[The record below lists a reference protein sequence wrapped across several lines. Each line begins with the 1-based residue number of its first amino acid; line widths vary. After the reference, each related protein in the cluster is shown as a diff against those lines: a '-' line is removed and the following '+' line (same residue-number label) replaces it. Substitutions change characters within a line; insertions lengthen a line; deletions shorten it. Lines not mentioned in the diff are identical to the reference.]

1 MKLLKMIFKNKGTLS
16 SNKEARK
23 DIDRYI
29 ELSNIV
35 KDARFNKNLT
45 QEDLSN
51 ISKIPL
57 FIIVAIENN
66 EKELIPEYPFLRS
79 ILIKLEECLLLRK
92 FKLVN
97 LIKEEKTSKN
107 EKIKISYLT
116 NKFDLINSWQGN
128 LMYIFILL
136 LSLLIL
142 NNFYINSRTIE
153 FKFIEKN
160 LSQ

>member
-1 MKLLKMIFKNKGTLS
+1 MKLLKIIFRNKGTLT

-79 ILIKLEECLLLRK
+79 ILIKLEECLLIKK

-97 LIKEEKTSKN
+97 LVKEEKTSKN
-107 EKIKISYLT
+107 EKVQFNYLI
-116 NKFDLINSWQGN
+116 NKFDLINSWRGN
-128 LMYIFILL
+128 LIYILLLL

-142 NNFYINSRTIE
+142 NNYFINTRTIE

-160 LSQ
+160 VQK